1 MLSFLTLLALIVPA
15 AAPSTSAAA
24 ADSAARPAALIP
36 ADTAT
41 YRIDVGH
48 SELTFRIR
56 HLMSRANGTFREWT
70 GTITADP
77 ADWSTGSVDVTIQAA
92 SIDTRHERRDNDL
105 RSDNFFDVANHP
117 TITFKSTRVEM
128 DGSRI
133 IVTGDLTMKGVTKPL
148 VLTGE
153 FLGRMGVGT
162 ARERIGFS
170 ATGKLNR
177 TDYGIVW
184 NRAVEGGGVLLGDE
198 VEITLAVEAI
208 RM

>member
-1 MLSFLTLLALIVPA
+1 MLSLLTILTLAFPMPARPAVVPA
-15 AAPSTSAAA
+15 AGPYAA
-24 ADSAARPAALIP
+24 AD
-36 ADTAT
+36 TVT

-48 SELTFRIR
+48 SELTFRVR
-56 HLMSRANGTFREWT
+56 HLMSRANGTFREWS

-92 SIDTRHERRDNDL
+92 SIDTRHERRDQDL

-117 TITFKSTRVEM
+117 TITFKSTKVEV
-128 DGSRI
+128 DGNRI
-133 IVTGDLTMKGVTKPL
+133 VLTGDLTMRGTTRPV

-153 FLGRMGVGT
+153 FLGRQGAGT
-162 ARERIGFS
+162 PRERVGFS
-170 ATGKLNR
+170 ASGKVDR
-177 TDYGIVW
+177 TAYGIVW

-198 VEITLAVEAI
+198 VELTIAIEAV

>member
-1 MLSFLTLLALIVPA
+1 MLSYLTLVALALPA
-15 AAPSTSAAA
+15 PASAGPTVAAHT
-24 ADSAARPAALIP
+24 P

-56 HLMSRANGTFREWT
+56 HLMSRANGTFREWS

-105 RSDNFFDVANHP
+105 KSDNFFDVANHP
-117 TITFKSTRVEM
+117 TITFKSTKVEVN
-128 DGSRI
+128 GSEI
-133 IVTGDLTMKGVTKPL
+133 VVTGDLTMKGVTKPL

-153 FLGRMGVGT
+153 FLGRMGAGT
-162 ARERIGFS
+162 QRERVGFS
-170 ATGKLNR
+170 ATGKLRR

-198 VEITLAVEAI
+198 VEVTRAIEAI
-208 RM
+208 GM

>member
-1 MLSFLTLLALIVPA
+1 MLSLLTLLSLSVPGSLAVPA
-15 AAPSTSAAA
+15 APAPATLP
-24 ADSAARPAALIP
+24 AR

-56 HLMSRANGTFREWT
+56 HLMSRANGTFREWA

-92 SIDTRHERRDNDL
+92 SIDTRHDRRDTDL
-105 RSDNFFDVANHP
+105 RSENFFDVANHP
-117 TITFKSTRVEM
+117 TITFRSTRVEVN
-128 DGSRI
+128 GSEI
-133 IVTGDLTMKGVTKPL
+133 TVTGDLTMKGITKPV

-153 FLGRMGVGT
+153 FLGRMGAGT
-162 ARERIGFS
+162 ERERVGFS
-170 ATGKLNR
+170 ATGTVNR

-198 VEITLAVEAI
+198 VEITLAIEAI

>member
-1 MLSFLTLLALIVPA
+1 MLSFLTLLTLSVPA
-15 AAPSTSAAA
+15 PSPVASANADAP
-24 ADSAARPAALIP
+24 RPAH
-36 ADTAT
+36 ADTVT

-56 HLMSRANGTFREWT
+56 HLMSRANGTFREWA

-77 ADWSTGSVDVTIQAA
+77 ADWSTRSVDVTIQAA

-105 RSDNFFDVANHP
+105 RSENFFDVADHP
-117 TITFKSTRVEM
+117 TITFKSTRVEVA
-128 DGSRI
+128 GSQI
-133 IVTGDLTMKGVTKPL
+133 TVTGDLTMKGITRPV

-153 FLGRMGVGT
+153 FLGRMGTGT
-162 ARERIGFS
+162 ERERVGFS

-177 TDYGIVW
+177 TDYGIAW
-184 NRAVEGGGVLLGDE
+184 NRAVEGSGVLLGDE

>member
-1 MLSFLTLLALIVPA
+1 MLSYLTLLALALPAPA
-15 AAPSTSAAA
+15 AGPSPEAPLPGAA
-24 ADSAARPAALIP
+24 

-48 SELTFRIR
+48 SELKFRIR
-56 HLMSRANGTFREWT
+56 HLMSRANGTFREWS

-92 SIDTRHERRDNDL
+92 SIDTRHERRDSDL

-117 TITFKSTRVEM
+117 TITFRSTSVEVN
-128 DGSRI
+128 GTEI
-133 IVTGDLTMKGVTKPL
+133 VVTGDLTMKGVTKPL

-162 ARERIGFS
+162 ERERVGFS

-198 VEITLAVEAI
+198 VEITLAIEAI

>member
-1 MLSFLTLLALIVPA
+1 MLSYLTLVALALPA
-15 AAPSTSAAA
+15 PASAG
-24 ADSAARPAALIP
+24 PTVVEHTP

-56 HLMSRANGTFREWT
+56 HLMSRANGTFREWS

-105 RSDNFFDVANHP
+105 KSDNFFDVANHP
-117 TITFKSTRVEM
+117 TITFRSRKVEVN
-128 DGSRI
+128 GSEI
-133 IVTGDLTMKGVTKPL
+133 VVTGDLTMKGVTKPL

-153 FLGRMGVGT
+153 FLGRMGAGSQ
-162 ARERIGFS
+162 RERVGFS

-198 VEITLAVEAI
+198 VEVTLAIEAI